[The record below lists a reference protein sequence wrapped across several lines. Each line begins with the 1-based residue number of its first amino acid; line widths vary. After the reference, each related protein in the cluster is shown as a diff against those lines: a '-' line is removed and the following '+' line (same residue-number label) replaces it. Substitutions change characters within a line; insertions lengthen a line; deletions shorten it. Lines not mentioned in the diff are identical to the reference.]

1 MAVYDFPEKGRR
13 RISERR
19 KNTVPIEEKYAS
31 FGKGL
36 ELTEV
41 GALAFYYRIA
51 PSHKKKL

>member
-1 MAVYDFPEKGRR
+1 M
-13 RISERR
+13 
-19 KNTVPIEEKYAS
+19 NTVPIEEKYAS